1 MTTVKAIIFDLDG
14 TLVDTLNDLT
24 DANNYALEQLGFP
37 GHSPQEYKLLV
48 GAGSR
53 ELARKALPPDR
64 VDLTDTLL
72 EMILDRYKDH
82 CLDKTKPYPGIR
94 ELLAELDSRD
104 IRLAVLSNKPDALTK
119 HIAIDIFGSDCFEI
133 ITGHLDG
140 TPTKPDPTSVLGIL
154 EQMKLSHTDVLYV
167 GDSAVDMATAIA
179 AQLRAVGVSW
189 GFRDRQELQDAG
201 ADHIIDRAAELLD
214 LL

>member
-1 MTTVKAIIFDLDG
+1 MTTVKAVIFDLDG
-14 TLVDTLNDLT
+14 TLVDTLDDLT
-24 DANNYALEQLGFP
+24 DANNYALKQLGFP
-37 GHSPQEYKLLV
+37 GHAPQEYRMLI

-64 VDLTDTLL
+64 ADLTDTLL

-82 CLDKTKPYPGIR
+82 CLDKTLPYPGIR
-94 ELLAELDSRD
+94 ELLSELSRRN
-104 IRLAVLSNKPDALTK
+104 IRLAVLSNKPDYLTK

-133 ITGHLDG
+133 VRGHLDG

-154 EQMKLSHTDVLYV
+154 EEMELSRADVLYV
-167 GDSAVDMATAIA
+167 GDSGTDMATATA
-179 AQLRAVGVSW
+179 AQLASVGVSW
-189 GFRDRQELQDAG
+189 GFRDRQELQDTGAG
-201 ADHIIDRAAELLD
+201 HIIDRADELLD

>member
-1 MTTVKAIIFDLDG
+1 MRLW
-14 TLVDTLNDLT
+14 
-24 DANNYALEQLGFP
+24 
-37 GHSPQEYKLLV
+37 
-48 GAGSR
+48 
-53 ELARKALPPDR
+53 
-64 VDLTDTLL
+64 
-72 EMILDRYKDH
+72 
-82 CLDKTKPYPGIR
+82 KPYPGIR

-119 HIAIDIFGSDCFEI
+119 YIAVDIFGSECFEI

-154 EQMKLSHTDVLYV
+154 EQMKLSHADVLYV
-167 GDSAVDMATAIA
+167 GDSAVDMATAVA

-201 ADHIIDRAAELLD
+201 ADHIIDRASELLD